1 MSGRIPGMPGAAAH
15 VLSAVLAL
23 VLTLCV
29 MLAGVGGV
37 LSAVTGS
44 VALHESVALAAPV
57 LSAQRARIDGKVAA
71 LAERYGFDPA
81 TVNALVTDEALRAY
95 NQEAIAWWMG
105 LLGQEPELLAP
116 AWPTQEL
123 TDAVMADPL
132 FQEST
137 PSGRRRSVAR
147 DSVAAG
153 VAQAIQESVLPLRTS
168 LISLAL
174 SQVLPRVD
182 VPRYVACV
190 RYLPWAAAAAAAV
203 CAALMALAMAKRPV
217 RCLAYLGG
225 GLAAGGL
232 CLLLAA
238 AAAAA
243 FDLPGR
249 IAEVSSILS
258 LLAEALLAHL
268 GLGLGIGAG
277 ICLAVGLGLMGV
289 HQHAMTKLRR
299 GLCKAGVSA

>member
-81 TVNALVTDEALRAY
+81 TVNALVTDKALRAY
-95 NQEAIAWWMG
+95 NQE
-105 LLGQEPELLAP
+105 AP

-258 LLAEALLAHL
+258 LQAEALLAHL